1 MRILYY
7 LFASSE
13 SRPNFELK
21 SWSKLLNF
29 AMRCSNSTAGTYF
42 LGNLL
47 LVLLRT
53 PVVILVL
60 FPLCEYAGSRAHDNI
75 CGDQTWYEASAE
87 KKSHRKIA
95 LEQSQLA
102 EIKVGQKLK
111 KCGVPHLE
119 RRQHSTGPRSSVS
132 SQALPALR
140 WLWVRRGVFGQCGGF
155 FFSGLFEKRLGAA
168 LTWCWLPQAGH
179 PPPLSARSSLVQ
191 WQSGDAAASLIFFL
205 PSSWQQCWQCWCT
218 WWTPQVVRKTSWP
231 STRSGWRPSG
241 QRRGSPSNIHSG
253 DLRPSGRRLLV
264 GLSASFLTIMK
275 MLTNFFRRSSNNY
288 SWIML
293 AFIQVLLIRQ
303 SSSFSR

>member
-29 AMRCSNSTAGTYF
+29 AMRCSNSTAGSHF

-75 CGDQTWYEASAE
+75 CGDQTWCEASAE

-111 KCGVPHLE
+111 KCGVPHSE

-132 SQALPALR
+132 SQALPAPR

-155 FFSGLFEKRLGAA
+155 IFSDLFEKRLGAA

-179 PPPLSARSSLVQ
+179 PPPLSARSSLV
-191 WQSGDAAASLIFFL
+191 
-205 PSSWQQCWQCWCT
+205 
-218 WWTPQVVRKTSWP
+218 
-231 STRSGWRPSG
+231 
-241 QRRGSPSNIHSG
+241 
-253 DLRPSGRRLLV
+253 
-264 GLSASFLTIMK
+264 
-275 MLTNFFRRSSNNY
+275 
-288 SWIML
+288 
-293 AFIQVLLIRQ
+293 
-303 SSSFSR
+303 